1 MQVYFPSVSPLCY
14 LLISSIHCAC
24 PTSHARSP
32 FHRPLA
38 HRLPPP
44 WHQHVHFSAPSFK
57 SFPNTL
63 VQRSRRLFTIMKKL
77 LPWYALGDT
86 EGALDSQPAVMW
98 VGSIAP
104 PPHAMKVPIR
114 LCPWSTYAAHEEK
127 ALHGLYHSQA
137 FWSPSCHQELP
148 TSLRAASATSTELCC
163 QKQQTGNGL
172 LRQSDRRRWL
182 WSFFKGQIKK
192 NLKFCE
198 NWLAG
203 QGCPYDHIWL
213 PSVARFHQAG

>member
-1 MQVYFPSVSPLCY
+1 M
-14 LLISSIHCAC
+14 
-24 PTSHARSP
+24 
-32 FHRPLA
+32 
-38 HRLPPP
+38 
-44 WHQHVHFSAPSFK
+44 
-57 SFPNTL
+57 L
-63 VQRSRRLFTIMKKL
+63 VQRSRRVFTIMKKL

-86 EGALDSQPAVMW
+86 EGALDTQPAVTW

-137 FWSPSCHQELP
+137 FWSPSCHQELVT

-172 LRQSDRRRWL
+172 QRQSDRRRWL
-182 WSFFKGQIKK
+182 WSFFKGQKKK